1 MERLKTK
8 DVLKIIGLGGIIVS
22 SVLFPGLPYAL
33 TKIVK
38 PWKNANR
45 SNLGQIIKRL
55 EKQDLISIEGKNNQT
70 KILIT
75 EKGQQRLLQYDYEN
89 LDLKDKKIDG
99 KWRVI
104 IFDIPENKKRNRD
117 AFRRQLIELGF
128 IRLQDSVF
136 ASPYNCKNEI
146 DFLCHYL
153 LISDFV
159 TLLVVDKID
168 RGEKL
173 SVIQ

>member
-1 MERLKTK
+1 MERLRTK
-8 DVLKIIGLGGIIVS
+8 DVLSIIGISGLVIS
-22 SVLFPGLPYAL
+22 SVIFPGLPYAL
-33 TKIVK
+33 TKIIK
-38 PWKNANR
+38 PWKNACKG
-45 SNLGQIIKRL
+45 NLGQIIKRL
-55 EKQDLISIEGKNNQT
+55 EKQDLISIEGGNNQT

-75 EKGQQRLLQYDYEN
+75 EKGNQRLLQYDYEN
-89 LDLKDKKIDG
+89 LSFKSKKLDG
-99 KWRVI
+99 KWRVVV
-104 IFDIPENKKRNRD
+104 FDIPENRKRNRD
-117 AFRRQLIELGF
+117 AFSRKLTQLGF

-136 ASPYNCKNEI
+136 ATPYNCKNEV

-173 SVIQ
+173 FIV

>member
-1 MERLKTK
+1 MEKLKTK
-8 DVLKIIGLGGIIVS
+8 DVLKIIGIGGIIVS
-22 SVLFPGLPYAL
+22 SVLFPGLPYTL
-33 TKIVK
+33 TQIVK

-55 EKQDLISIEGKNNQT
+55 ERQDLISIKGNNNQT

-75 EKGQQRLLQYDYEN
+75 EKGKQRLLQYNYEN
-89 LDLKDKKIDG
+89 LELKDKKMDG
-99 KWRVI
+99 KWKVV

-117 AFRRQLIELGF
+117 AFRKKLIELGF

-146 DFLCHYL
+146 DFLCHFL

-159 TLLVVDKID
+159 TLFVVDKVD

-173 SVIQ
+173 FIT

>member
-1 MERLKTK
+1 MENLKTK
-8 DVLKIIGLGGIIVS
+8 DVLKIIGVGGIIVS

-33 TKIVK
+33 TKIIK

-55 EKQDLISIEGKNNQT
+55 ERQDLISIEGNNNQT

-75 EKGQQRLLQYDYEN
+75 EKGKQRLFQYDYEN
-89 LDLKDKKIDG
+89 LEVKNKRIDR
-99 KWRVI
+99 KWRVV

-117 AFRRQLIELGF
+117 AFRKKLIELGF

-136 ASPYNCKNEI
+136 ASPYNCKDEI
-146 DFLCHYL
+146 DFLCHFL

-159 TLLVVDKID
+159 TLLVVDRID

-173 SVIQ
+173 FIV

>member
-8 DVLKIIGLGGIIVS
+8 DVLKIIGVGGIIVS
-22 SVLFPGLPYAL
+22 SILFPGLPYAL
-33 TKIVK
+33 TKIIK

-55 EKQDLISIEGKNNQT
+55 ERQDLISIEGKNNQT
-70 KILIT
+70 SILIT
-75 EKGQQRLLQYDYEN
+75 EKGKRRLLQYDYEN
-89 LDLKDKKIDG
+89 LNLKDKKMDG
-99 KWRVI
+99 KWRVV

-117 AFRRQLIELGF
+117 AFRRKLTELGF

-146 DFLCHYL
+146 DFLCHFL

-159 TLLVVDKID
+159 TLLVVAKID

-173 SVIQ
+173 FIL

>member
-1 MERLKTK
+1 MERLRTK
-8 DVLKIIGLGGIIVS
+8 DVLKIIGISGLVIS
-22 SVLFPGLPYAL
+22 SVIFTGLPYAL
-33 TKIVK
+33 TKIIK
-38 PWKNANR
+38 PWKNA
-45 SNLGQIIKRL
+45 SKGNLGQIIKRL
-55 EKQDLISIEGKNNQT
+55 ERQDLISITGGNNQT

-75 EKGQQRLLQYDYEN
+75 EKGKQRLLQYDYEN
-89 LDLKDKKIDG
+89 LLIKSKKLDG
-99 KWRVI
+99 KWRVVV
-104 IFDIPENKKRNRD
+104 FDIPENRKRNRD
-117 AFRRQLIELGF
+117 AFRRKLTQLGF

-136 ASPYNCKNEI
+136 ATPYNCKNEV

-173 SVIQ
+173 FIV

>member
-1 MERLKTK
+1 MERLKTG
-8 DVLKIIGLGGIIVS
+8 DVLKIIGVSGIIVS

-33 TKIVK
+33 TKIIK

-45 SNLGQIIKRL
+45 SSLGQIIKRL
-55 EKQDLISIEGKNNQT
+55 ERQDLISIEGKNNQT

-75 EKGQQRLLQYDYEN
+75 EKGKQRLLQYDYKN
-89 LDLKDKKIDG
+89 LEIKDKKLDG
-99 KWRVI
+99 KWRVV
-104 IFDIPENKKRNRD
+104 IFDIPENKKINRD
-117 AFRRQLIELGF
+117 AFRKKLTELSF

-136 ASPYNCKNEI
+136 ACPYNCRSEI

-159 TLLVVDKID
+159 TLLIVDRID

-173 SVIQ
+173 FII

>member
-1 MERLKTK
+1 MEKLKTK
-8 DVLKIIGLGGIIVS
+8 DVLKVIGISGLVIS
-22 SVLFPGLPYAL
+22 SVIFPGLPYAL
-33 TKIVK
+33 TKIIK
-38 PWKNANR
+38 PWKNVNR

-55 EKQDLISIEGKNNQT
+55 ERQDLISITGGNNQT

-75 EKGQQRLLQYDYEN
+75 EKGKQRLLQYDYEN
-89 LDLKDKKIDG
+89 LLIKSKKLDG
-99 KWRVI
+99 KWRVVV
-104 IFDIPENKKRNRD
+104 FDIPENRKRNRD
-117 AFRRQLIELGF
+117 AFSRKLTQLGF

-136 ASPYNCKNEI
+136 ATPYNCKNEV

-173 SVIQ
+173 FIV